1 MDSDTINLI
10 PANHFT
16 FEQLT
21 EAYNDTR
28 VDYLV
33 PLPMNEARLREYVHV
48 NDVDLARSWVAT
60 NEEEMIM
67 GLGMLGI
74 RGDTA
79 WITRLGVLPFGR
91 RLGTGSSIMAKMI
104 AEARQL
110 GLKRVELEVIH
121 GNTAGHC
128 LFDRFGFVQRR
139 ELVVGRRP
147 PDPHTTLLPGG
158 IKRATPLSHE
168 EAIILL
174 SHRKDVANWLLQTE
188 SMRKARNLSALL
200 VELDNGG
207 RGWVSY
213 HASLFQL
220 TRIVVEVTAGD
231 PAEVTATI
239 LRLLHRR
246 YKRQD
251 AKVENLPDDAV
262 WHGFLRAGYFESFRR
277 IEMVKELET
286 LT

>member
-1 MDSDTINLI
+1 MYSDTFKLL
-10 PANHFT
+10 PADQFT

-33 PLPMNEARLREYVHV
+33 PMPMNEARLREYLHV
-48 NDVDLARSWVAT
+48 NDVDLSRSWVAI

-67 GLGMLGI
+67 GLGMLGF
-74 RGDTA
+74 REDSG

-91 RLGTGSSIMAKMI
+91 RLGIGSAVLGSLL
-104 AEARQL
+104 AEAGNL
-110 GLKRVELEVIH
+110 GLKTVSLEVIQ

-128 LFDRFGFVQRR
+128 LFKKVGFVEGR
-139 ELVVGRRP
+139 ELVVARRP

-174 SHRKDVANWLLQTE
+174 SHRMGSPNWLLQTE

-200 VELDNGG
+200 VELENGG

-220 TRIVVEVTAGD
+220 TRIVVEVTVGD

-251 AKVENLPDDAV
+251 AKVENIPDDEV
-262 WHGFLRAGYFESFRR
+262 WLGFLRAGYFESFRR
-277 IEMVKELET
+277 IEMVKEL
-286 LT
+286 